1 MITKQLLVLNKTI
14 VLITL
19 IAYLGLI
26 TFLSLVSIDNNTN
39 IKVEYGDKIVHS
51 IIHAIN
57 VILFYLVFVKYN
69 FVRPILLAVVASI
82 FYGIIIE
89 VLQEQFTTVRTF
101 DVFDIYANCLGTLVT
116 AVFLKIKGKA
126 IVKKI

>member
-69 FVRPILLAVVASI
+69 FV
-82 FYGIIIE
+82 
-89 VLQEQFTTVRTF
+89 
-101 DVFDIYANCLGTLVT
+101 
-116 AVFLKIKGKA
+116 KIKFL
-126 IVKKI
+126 